1 MCPKPKG
8 GQTQEFPFDPKEVKR
23 SPSAHAGQRIAELTN
38 PGCEM
43 SRAALDLRA
52 ARERRAAAKRFSSDP
67 SAAPVHR
74 SADSNHVRRAQL
86 LNTAIGYAIELAPP
100 IGVLAVFAFL
110 GVCLWVFSPPVAL
123 LYLKLLAAGV
133 SAISFVV
140 LAASGLQKLMQ
151 PTTVSK
157 S

>member
-1 MCPKPKG
+1 
-8 GQTQEFPFDPKEVKR
+8 
-23 SPSAHAGQRIAELTN
+23 
-38 PGCEM
+38 M

-67 SAAPVHR
+67 SAAPVLHR

-140 LAASGLQKLMQ
+140 IAASGLQKSMQ
-151 PTTVSK
+151 PATVSK